1 MNINEHG
8 GGRVNSENRSTEILK
23 EIEVR
28 GSVSVVDLAKRFS
41 VSEMT
46 IRRDLT
52 DLEKAGLARRVHG
65 GAVSARARSYE
76 PSLLVRSSENMA
88 AKQLIGKRAASL
100 VAEGDSIAIDSGT
113 TAIEMAKNLSG
124 RRNLTVITPS
134 LLVANILSNRSDI
147 RLILTGGIVRPE
159 EGSLVGDLAQQA
171 FQGLFIDRLFLTV
184 AAVDAEAGLTEYNW
198 DDALVKRAM
207 IHSATEV
214 IAIADASK
222 FGHIAFAQ
230 AAPLS
235 AVHQFVTDKAPGG
248 ALAEA
253 FAKYKIVVR
262 VAGEEDASNGEND
275 PDET

>member
-1 MNINEHG
+1 M
-8 GGRVNSENRSTEILK
+8 NSENRSAEILK
-23 EIEVR
+23 EIEAR
-28 GSVSVVDLAKRFS
+28 GSVSVVDLARWLA

-52 DLEKAGLARRVHG
+52 DLEKAGLVRRVHG
-65 GAVSARARSYE
+65 GAVSARGRSYE

-100 VAEGDSIAIDSGT
+100 VAEGDSIAIDTGT
-113 TAIEMAKNLSG
+113 TALEMAKNLVG
-124 RRNLTVITPS
+124 RRNLTVVTRS
-134 LLVANILSNRSDI
+134 LLVANVLANCSDI
-147 RLILTGGIVRPE
+147 RLVLTGGIVRPE

-171 FQGLFIDRLFLTV
+171 FHGLFIDRLFLTV
-184 AAVDAEAGLTEYNW
+184 AAVDAEAGITEHNW
-198 DDALVKRAM
+198 DEALVKRAM
-207 IHSATEV
+207 IRSATEL

-222 FGHIAFAQ
+222 FDRIAFAQ
-230 AAPLS
+230 VAPLS
-235 AVHQFVTDKAPGG
+235 AVHQFVTDQAPTG

-262 VAGEEDASNGEND
+262 VAGEEDTSTGEND